1 VVDRIINQK
10 ICITGGGG
18 ALGRSL
24 VTKLIEYGAS
34 DIAVLDKQPCSSVC
48 EKASVSFV
56 EGSILDKA
64 HLRKALKGCDVI
76 FHLAALTNAGQSSVE
91 PERYIQTNCIGT
103 MTVLEVCKEL
113 KVSKM
118 IYPSTSHVYGHPE
131 TIPVNEKHP
140 TKPLSVYAA
149 SKLAGESVTHACSSS
164 SGISSVIARLSNL
177 YSTSSGPDTVIGL
190 ALDQVMSGTP
200 IHLQNLSAARDFL
213 YIDDASEA
221 LIRLSQS
228 HVNKSGSVVVNVSTS
243 QAISIE
249 EICKILANTAHEHG
263 LKKPEIIR
271 NSPNIQEKI
280 PILCLDNAL
289 LQEITNWTPQITMK
303 QGLSLILKH
312 RLQ

>member
-1 VVDRIINQK
+1 VNRIADQR

-34 DIAVLDKQPCSSVC
+34 EITILDKQPCSSVC
-48 EKASVSFV
+48 EKASISFV

-76 FHLAALTNAGQSSVE
+76 FHLAALTNAGKSSVE

-103 MTVLEVCKEL
+103 VKVLEVCKEL
-113 KVSKM
+113 KVSKI
-118 IYPSTSHVYGHPE
+118 IYPSTSHVYGHPAI
-131 TIPVNEKHP
+131 IPVNEKHP

-149 SKLAGESVTHACSSS
+149 SKLAGESVTHAYSTS

-177 YSTSSGPDTVIGL
+177 YSTSSGADTVIGL
-190 ALDQVMSGTP
+190 ALDQVMSGKP
-200 IHLQNLSAARDFL
+200 IYLQNLSAVRDFL

-228 HVNKSGSVVVNVSTS
+228 HGNKSGSIVVNVSTS
-243 QAISIE
+243 QGISIE

-271 NSPNIQEKI
+271 NSSNNQGKI
-280 PILCLDNAL
+280 SILYLNNAL
-289 LQEITNWTPQITMK
+289 LQKITGWTPQITMEE
-303 QGLSLILKH
+303 GLSMILKH